1 MSELGT
7 STCVGPVIS
16 RRSSGEFG
24 RGTFRATA
32 GRISPTDSSINTD
45 SEVPGGYDDSGT
57 AMIRCPGVGGAM
69 LELGAALLLLLSFT
83 TLGDCS
89 QVLSGVPDR
98 TLCDLPTGLS
108 SGVAV

>member
-7 STCVGPVIS
+7 STCVGPDIS

-32 GRISPTDSSINTD
+32 GRVSPSSSINTD
-45 SEVPGGYDDSGT
+45 SVPGGYDDSGT

-69 LELGAALLLLLSFT
+69 LELVLSFT
-83 TLGDCS
+83 ILGDSS
-89 QVLSGVPDR
+89 QVLTGVPDR

-108 SGVAV
+108 SGAGVEFTDL